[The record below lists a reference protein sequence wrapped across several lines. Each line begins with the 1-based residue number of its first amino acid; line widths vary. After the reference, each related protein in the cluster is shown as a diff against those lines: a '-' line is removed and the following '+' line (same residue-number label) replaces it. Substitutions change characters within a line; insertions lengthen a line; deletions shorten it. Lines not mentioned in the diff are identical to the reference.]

1 MIEKLC
7 HPKPS
12 GRYKVDQALQ
22 HPWITRNF
30 EDKIPRTL
38 FEESIYQTEID
49 TKLRKV
55 RFISLT
61 VVRSTTH
68 ACFSQSS
75 RTIVGSMRSE
85 TSSARLPRKRQTEL
99 EGRQRRKIGE
109 RKKRTAERPKKK
121 SS

>member
-55 RFISLT
+55 RFIKLK
-61 VVRSTTH
+61 VVRSATQS
-68 ACFSQSS
+68 CFSQSS
-75 RTIVGSMRSE
+75 RTIAGSMKKE
-85 TSSARLPRKRQTEL
+85 TSNARSLRKRQT
-99 EGRQRRKIGE
+99 G
-109 RKKRTAERPKKK
+109 
-121 SS
+121 